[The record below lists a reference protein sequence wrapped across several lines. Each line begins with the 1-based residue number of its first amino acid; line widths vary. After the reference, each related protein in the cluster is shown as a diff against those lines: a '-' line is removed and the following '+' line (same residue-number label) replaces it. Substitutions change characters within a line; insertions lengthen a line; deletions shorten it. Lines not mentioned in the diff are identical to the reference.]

1 MRRVCNQYAS
11 IKSRGACDNQAGTGL
26 PRARKA
32 SAHAR
37 SDARMIR
44 AFSFQS
50 PWSMS
55 RLVLSDTTD
64 VFARQ
69 LSSDPTVSFVPA
81 ETTVYPP
88 LVPDPSLN
96 GRVHISRAE
105 PHRDDLTL
113 ERVGCERDSVSY
125 HARITS
131 RQRKLLDCS

>member
-1 MRRVCNQYAS
+1 
-11 IKSRGACDNQAGTGL
+11 
-26 PRARKA
+26 
-32 SAHAR
+32 
-37 SDARMIR
+37 
-44 AFSFQS
+44 
-50 PWSMS
+50 MS

-88 LVPDPSLN
+88 LVPNPSLN

-113 ERVGCERDSVSY
+113 ERVGCERDNVSY
-125 HARITS
+125 HACITS
-131 RQRKLLDCS
+131 RQRKLLPKLSDFRLARDGRLRDGRCESVWSRAECFRCHAGAEQGECETSQRGRTS